1 VRQCLYFCTR
11 KASKLNTY
19 EDELVLTLLVGLP
32 QGREFA
38 VEKHM
43 HTLEHVSPI
52 GALHVEN
59 ALVAKELQQVRA
71 LLRQYLYFWASKAS
85 KLSISDRSPAR

>member
-1 VRQCLYFCTR
+1 
-11 KASKLNTY
+11 LNTY

-59 ALVAKELQQVRA
+59 ARAAKELQ
-71 LLRQYLYFWASKAS
+71 
-85 KLSISDRSPAR
+85 AR